1 MKETTFTSEEHVR
14 RAQIAAMALG
24 LIHALESGVLDTET
38 PQKLL
43 FRPGIFEKYKDDPE
57 IYRLLNLGE
66 ELCWTVWKTLPEF
79 REESVNEIKELCL
92 KILSQESEVIQN
104 DLLKK
109 TALAKRVR
117 RDQGDRE

>member
-1 MKETTFTSEEHVR
+1 MKEKVFTPEEHVS

-43 FRPGIFEKYKDDPE
+43 FRPGIFEQYKDDPDL
-57 IYRLLNLGE
+57 YRLLNLGE

-79 REESVNEIKELCL
+79 REESVNEIKELCR
-92 KILSQESEVIQN
+92 KILSQESEVIRN

-109 TALAKRVR
+109 TALAKRVC
-117 RDQGDRE
+117 RDRSDQK